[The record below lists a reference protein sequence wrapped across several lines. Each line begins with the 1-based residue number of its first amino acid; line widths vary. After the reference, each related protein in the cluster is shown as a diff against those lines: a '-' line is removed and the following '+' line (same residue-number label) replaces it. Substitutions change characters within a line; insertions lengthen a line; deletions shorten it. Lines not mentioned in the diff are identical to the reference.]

1 MTVEWY
7 RIAFGEVYPLVYA
20 HRDDA
25 EAGRAAGSF
34 AGLFRGRTPVLDV
47 ACGAGRH
54 TAAFSAAGVEML
66 GLDLSEFLL
75 VEAVEQ
81 RGLAGR
87 VVLGDMRH
95 LPFRDGALGGA
106 INMFTSFGYFDDEAD
121 DARAVAEIARVLRP
135 GGRFLMDFINAE
147 KVGRVSGETT
157 RRREGGVEIEEHRER
172 DATGR
177 RLCKNVRVLRP
188 DGEIVS
194 YREQVRLY
202 TPTELEALVSVAGLR
217 VVERFGDY
225 GAGPY
230 AAASDRLILL
240 AEKGGRP

>member
-1 MTVEWY
+1 
-7 RIAFGEVYPLVYA
+7 
-20 HRDDA
+20 
-25 EAGRAAGSF
+25 
-34 AGLFRGRTPVLDV
+34 
-47 ACGAGRH
+47 
-54 TAAFSAAGVEML
+54 
-66 GLDLSEFLL
+66 
-75 VEAVEQ
+75 
-81 RGLAGR
+81 
-87 VVLGDMRH
+87 MRH